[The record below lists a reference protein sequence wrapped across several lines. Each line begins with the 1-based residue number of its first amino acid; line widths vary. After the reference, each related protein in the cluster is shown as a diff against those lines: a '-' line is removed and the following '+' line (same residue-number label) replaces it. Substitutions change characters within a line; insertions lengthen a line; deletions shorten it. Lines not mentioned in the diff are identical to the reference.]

1 MNNDVLVIHSPEII
15 RKGVVSV
22 FNKKGFL
29 TKRYYIDNK
38 DFVSLNLLVD
48 AGLYTIIINTDK
60 NDKVIKAN
68 IKETNTSKSCIKKR
82 IDEINEN
89 HQR

>member
-1 MNNDVLVIHSPEII
+1 M
-15 RKGVVSV
+15 
-22 FNKKGFL
+22 